1 MSATGCYTLDLYC
14 DVTCRTRSDP
24 CLIVGGKRLIR
35 GEHSHGEFPHQF
47 TDELGSQC
55 RKMARQA
62 GWVFKRDG
70 TTVCPRCSGKARK

>member
-1 MSATGCYTLDLYC
+1 VSAFGCYTLDLYC
-14 DVTCRTRSDP
+14 DVP
-24 CLIVGGKRLIR
+24 CEQIF
-35 GEHSHGEFPHQF
+35 SHCAAKKGQHRFKEFPHQF
-47 TDELGSQC
+47 TDELGSEC